1 MGNPL
6 TNDADHHLY
15 ARPQPGQDRDW
26 VEVVDDGG
34 GTVRSQGSAPGFGR
48 QHDGQMDDGG
58 FGTLAGDS
66 PEGAVVDG
74 GEVGDGA
81 AVTERRRRFRFNPYL
96 AAGWAVMALV
106 LAPGLLWVTG
116 ILRQPQLMTMVEPGT
131 GRSVE
136 SPSAVIAMQLFQ
148 AGPFILLF
156 GLLGAAMLLA
166 CHGLI
171 HALNA
176 GRPAPA
182 AAGTG
187 RGSRRP

>member
-1 MGNPL
+1 
-6 TNDADHHLY
+6 
-15 ARPQPGQDRDW
+15 
-26 VEVVDDGG
+26 
-34 GTVRSQGSAPGFGR
+34 
-48 QHDGQMDDGG
+48 
-58 FGTLAGDS
+58 
-66 PEGAVVDG
+66 
-74 GEVGDGA
+74 
-81 AVTERRRRFRFNPYL
+81 
-96 AAGWAVMALV
+96 MALV
-106 LAPGLLWVTG
+106 LVPGLLWVTG

-166 CHGLI
+166 FHGLI